1 MALAVTFGDRTA
13 FDRLRKVVANPQAE
27 AAASSAL
34 AAYRVGSVDF
44 MTLVDAQMT
53 LNEYRQEQYAL
64 LAEYGSLIA
73 ELEMAI
79 GRELPAT
86 DTTIVEEV

>member
-1 MALAVTFGDRTA
+1 VWARGLHDAGGRADDTERIPAGAVR
-13 FDRLRKVVANPQAE
+13 
-27 AAASSAL
+27 
-34 AAYRVGSVDF
+34 
-44 MTLVDAQMT
+44 
-53 LNEYRQEQYAL
+53 L

-86 DTTIVEEV
+86 DTTIVEET